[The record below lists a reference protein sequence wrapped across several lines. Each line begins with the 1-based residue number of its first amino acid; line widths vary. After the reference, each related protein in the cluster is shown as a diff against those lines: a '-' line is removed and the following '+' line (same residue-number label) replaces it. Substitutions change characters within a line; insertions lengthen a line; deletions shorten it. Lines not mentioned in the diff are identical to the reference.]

1 MSTRRRHFLAALPM
15 TAAVA
20 LGSLVG
26 AGTALATGT
35 CPGNKVEVVIP
46 LEQRDVSP
54 LEAYDLNR
62 DGIVCASVKGKKTTY
77 GDNRI

>member
-35 CPGNKVEVVIP
+35 CPGNKTEVVIP
-46 LEQRDVSP
+46 AEQRDVSP
-54 LEAYDLNR
+54 LAAYDLNG
-62 DGIVCASVKGKKTTY
+62 DWIVCQSVKGKKTTY
-77 GDNRI
+77 SDNRI

>member
-1 MSTRRRHFLAALPM
+1 MSTRRRLRAAIAI

-35 CPGNKVEVVIP
+35 CPGNKTEVVIP
-46 LEQRDVSP
+46 VEQQTVSP

-62 DGIVCASVKGKKTTY
+62 DGIVCASVKGKKTIY
-77 GDNRI
+77 SDNRL

>member
-26 AGTALATGT
+26 AGTALGTGT
-35 CPGNKVEVVIP
+35 CPGNKTEVVIP
-46 LEQRDVSP
+46 LEQQSVSP

-62 DGIVCASVKGKKTTY
+62 DGIVCVSVKGKKTTY
-77 GDNRI
+77 SDNRI

>member
-15 TAAVA
+15 TAALA

-35 CPGNKVEVVIP
+35 CPGNKTEVVIP
-46 LEQRDVSP
+46 LEEQNVSP
-54 LEAYDLNR
+54 LQAYDLNR
-62 DGIVCASVKGKKTTY
+62 DGIVCLSVKGKKTTY
-77 GDNRI
+77 SDNRI